1 MGYRLTTKREIL
13 SIDSGLGTGLGRFG
27 PLHDYCRK
35 LHFHVTSTADLDF
48 ALKFLEASDPFAA
61 VLVDGNVLTPEE
73 SDKLINTVR
82 SISEHT
88 PICWQRSSSGIGKSY
103 LPNLPDRSLEFEG
116 NATSDLQILDQ
127 AIKRCFFPRII
138 AYAMEFST
146 RLSLK
151 QTYRIDITQQESY
164 LRCDHKPLAEVSSMI
179 SFFGDETVGSVVVS
193 ASRTVLLDTYRQILP
208 GSNANASNPEEMLV
222 GDMCN
227 AIMGRFK
234 GFMEQNGTH
243 IQITW
248 PMTATGYPTGLA
260 FGSGRLAMVQKLFE
274 FDDLY
279 VELYLDEFNMSK
291 LKRNVTMRKVNTGDL
306 KFF

>member
-1 MGYRLTTKREIL
+1 MCRLRIKREIL

-27 PLHDYCRK
+27 PLHDYCRS
-35 LHFHVTSTADLDF
+35 LQFHVTSTADLEF
-48 ALKFLEASDPFAA
+48 ALKLIETTDPFAA
-61 VLVDGNVLTPEE
+61 VLIDGNVLNPEE
-73 SDKLINTVR
+73 SDKILHSLRTVND
-82 SISEHT
+82 ST
-88 PICWQRSSSGIGKSY
+88 PICWQRSTSPLGRNY

-116 NATSDLQILDQ
+116 NTNTDLRIVDQ
-127 AIKRCFFPRII
+127 ALKRCFFPRII

-179 SFFGDETVGSVVVS
+179 SFFGNETVGSVVVS
-193 ASRTVLLDTYRQILP
+193 ASRNVLLDTYRKILP

-274 FDDLY
+274 YDDLY
-279 VELYLDEFNMSK
+279 VELYLDEFNVGK
-291 LKRNVTMRKVNTGDL
+291 LKRNVTMRKVDTGEL